1 MKCAN
6 ECVLYING
14 SSMAQCEMKVIQDV
28 DHWGFQVI
36 HGDPMF
42 QRRDL

>member
-1 MKCAN
+1 MKFAN

-14 SSMAQCEMKVIQDV
+14 SCMTQCEMK
-28 DHWGFQVI
+28 VI